1 MKVKFL
7 FTSLYFLINPTVE
20 VDLVT
25 ENGLFRAAVPSG
37 ASTGVHEALE
47 LRDNEK
53 SKYHGKSVF
62 KAVDNINKIIAPE
75 LLKVTIGTNS
85 LVY

>member
-1 MKVKFL
+1 M
-7 FTSLYFLINPTVE
+7 
-20 VDLVT
+20 T

-47 LRDNEK
+47 LRDNDK

-62 KAVDNINKIIAPE
+62 KAVDNINSIIAPE
-75 LLKVTIGTNS
+75 LLKVNKS
-85 LVY
+85 